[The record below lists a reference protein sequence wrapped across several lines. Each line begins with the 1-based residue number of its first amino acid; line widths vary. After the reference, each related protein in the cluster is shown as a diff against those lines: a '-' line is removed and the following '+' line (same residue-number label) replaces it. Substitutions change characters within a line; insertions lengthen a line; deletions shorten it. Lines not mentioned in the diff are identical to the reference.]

1 MQSALTRTII
11 QRILR
16 SEPIVHSDCIY
27 RHGRELVHHGRRPHF
42 FQPRRTLFGFRSLL
56 PAAKKSGKNPGLTL
70 MVDAKKKMDLRLR
83 MPPAKDL
90 AKAWTEYFEDK
101 SERNE
106 QVQDAHAAFALTTFE
121 YLQSV
126 SKEEA
131 EPLVSIS
138 EMEAAL
144 RVLADKAL
152 KGDGKV
158 QKLEPSYIT
167 LAEKLYLSLCSSDLD
182 TENRQRTRQLFIRI
196 LTFSFNAHRAR
207 DVLITESDP
216 QVRFS
221 PDDWYLVASGFDA
234 EGDFQA
240 LKDTV
245 RLLEQECPSMLE
257 SLASNLAQTFA
268 RLDAMNEAKRFYSQ
282 AEKSKNQHDP
292 SLYKALIMAAVR
304 NEEFEWGRSI
314 IQNLM
319 DDSKNQ
325 ITERRELWDV
335 VFLWAA
341 GTGKSVDE
349 VDRMMQVMVRRNP
362 EFTPNIKTINQLIA
376 YANSRNDPYLA
387 ERFLALGA
395 KWSVDQDGTTYMYQ
409 MDYRLATGDIDGART
424 AYYHLKDEEIRNNE
438 DLPRINRLIQCMC
451 NSGHYEFDTIME
463 IVEDYNSKRKPFE
476 ADTVSALC
484 ILHLKR
490 HEYYDVVD
498 LLQTQV
504 GNYDT
509 SERTRI
515 RDTFVDFC
523 FDRRNSITS
532 VWDAYM
538 IFHQVFDAET
548 NCEIR
553 TRIMNEFLTRRRS
566 DMAVHV
572 FNHMREHRRVESQST
587 ADTYIDILTGIGR
600 LEDQESLEVVHNQL
614 KLDMNVEPNTRLQNS
629 LMIAYLGC
637 DFPNNAYRFWQDII
651 HSNEGP
657 NYNSLL
663 IVMRVCEKMPFGETR
678 AKEIWRQLGELDV
691 EVTSEL
697 FAAYV
702 GALAGN
708 DLVNEAMEKV
718 NSVEKEFGLRPN
730 TLM

>member
-1 MQSALTRTII
+1 
-11 QRILR
+11 
-16 SEPIVHSDCIY
+16 
-27 RHGRELVHHGRRPHF
+27 
-42 FQPRRTLFGFRSLL
+42 
-56 PAAKKSGKNPGLTL
+56 
-70 MVDAKKKMDLRLR
+70 
-83 MPPAKDL
+83 
-90 AKAWTEYFEDK
+90 
-101 SERNE
+101 
-106 QVQDAHAAFALTTFE
+106 
-121 YLQSV
+121 
-126 SKEEA
+126 
-131 EPLVSIS
+131 
-138 EMEAAL
+138 
-144 RVLADKAL
+144 
-152 KGDGKV
+152 
-158 QKLEPSYIT
+158 
-167 LAEKLYLSLCSSDLD
+167 
-182 TENRQRTRQLFIRI
+182 
-196 LTFSFNAHRAR
+196 
-207 DVLITESDP
+207 
-216 QVRFS
+216 
-221 PDDWYLVASGFDA
+221 
-234 EGDFQA
+234 
-240 LKDTV
+240 
-245 RLLEQECPSMLE
+245 
-257 SLASNLAQTFA
+257 
-268 RLDAMNEAKRFYSQ
+268 
-282 AEKSKNQHDP
+282 
-292 SLYKALIMAAVR
+292 MAAVR

-319 DDSKNQ
+319 DDSRSQ
-325 ITERRELWDV
+325 ITKRRELWDV

-349 VDRMMQVMVRRNP
+349 VDRMMQVMARRNP
-362 EFTPNIKTINQLIA
+362 EFTPNIETINQLIA
-376 YANSRNDPYLA
+376 FANSRNDSYLA

-395 KWSVDQDGTTYMYQ
+395 KWGVAQDPMTYMYQ

-424 AYYHLKDEEIRNNE
+424 AYHHLKDEDVRNNE
-438 DLPRINRLIQCMC
+438 DLTRINRLIQCMC
-451 NSGHYEFDTIME
+451 KSGRYGFDTIME
-463 IVEDYNSKRKPFE
+463 VVEDYNSGRKPFE

-490 HEYYDVVD
+490 SEYYDVVV

-509 SERTRI
+509 SERMRI
-515 RDTFVDFC
+515 RDTFVNFC
-523 FDRRNSITS
+523 LDRRNSITS
-532 VWDAYM
+532 VWDTYM

-548 NCEIR
+548 NREIR

-572 FNHMREHRRVESQST
+572 FNHIREHRRAESQAT
-587 ADTYIDILTGIGR
+587 ADTYIDILAGIGR
-600 LEDQESLEVVHNQL
+600 LEDHESLEVVHNQM

-678 AKEIWRQLGELDV
+678 AKEIWQQLGELDV
-691 EVTSEL
+691 EITSEL

-718 NSVEKEFGLRPN
+718 NNVEKEFGLRPN